1 MRAGVSSTAAALAIV
16 AALGACGG
24 GQEGGSPS
32 LTLSMATP
40 GGDAQTD
47 TIGATLSQQV
57 RVVVEGGGSGV
68 EGEVVQWA
76 VTSGGGQITSATSVT
91 GVDGVAAMTWRLG
104 NAVGQQTARA
114 TVPEAAGS
122 PITFTATALPGRP
135 ATIEVT
141 AGDGQVAFVN
151 SPFAVAPEV
160 LVKDRAGNPRPSTV
174 VAWTVEGGSLVLDAG
189 ISQTSAQ
196 GLASIPVQAGPTPGP
211 ATLTATA
218 QGGINVTTQFDL
230 SVINIDRQVTVGPG
244 SAFTSDRNGSSN
256 PAVDTVQ
263 AGQTVRWMNA
273 GGTHSVRAIPPS
285 AFPGS
290 ADLAQGQSHFVTF
303 NTPGTFPYICGVHG
317 NAETGTIVV
326 E

>member
-1 MRAGVSSTAAALAIV
+1 
-16 AALGACGG
+16 
-24 GQEGGSPS
+24 
-32 LTLSMATP
+32 MATP

-104 NAVGQQTARA
+104 NAVGEQTAQA
-114 TVPEAAGS
+114 TVPKAAGS
-122 PITFTATALPGRP
+122 PITFTATATPGRP
-135 ATIEVT
+135 ATITVT
-141 AGDGQVAFVN
+141 AGNGQVAFVN
-151 SPFAVAPEV
+151 TPFATAPQV
-160 LVKDRAGNPRPSTV
+160 LVQDRAGNPRPGTPV
-174 VAWTVEGGSLVLDAG
+174 MWTITGGSLVLDASV
-189 ISQTSAQ
+189 SQTSAQ
-196 GLASIPVQAGPTPGP
+196 GLASIPMQAGSTPGP

-218 QGGINVTTQFDL
+218 QDGINVTTQFDL
-230 SVINIDRQVTVGPG
+230 TVLSIDREVTVGPG
-244 SAFTSDRNGSSN
+244 SAFTSVHNGSSN

-263 AGQTVRWMNA
+263 AGQTVRWVNA
-273 GGTHSVRAIPPS
+273 GGTHGIRAIPPS
-285 AFPGS
+285 AFPASG
-290 ADLAQGQSHFVTF
+290 DLTQGQSHFVTF
-303 NTPGTFPYICGVHG
+303 NTPGSFPYNCAIHG